1 MNDLKPVFQYK
12 PVKTEKLK
20 GGKIVPGE
28 FDGAFRSK
36 VAPNTPGAKHHTG
49 ENAAGKKWDFWAVDV
64 YGISGVLRWID
75 CRDGEFGTTI
85 ELFLETE
92 KSLRQISIPFG
103 VDNLHDV
110 MNALCG
116 LKKEVHAAM
125 LNVGYWVRVK
135 KDKNGVVKLGDD
147 NNPIWKKSIQFR
159 DASPEFSFDEW
170 KSFAVE
176 NGLEWSSKKVIGGTE
191 WDFQAEL
198 KYWIGRLVKLQR
210 FLLTTEKVLPFCWN
224 SMTAAASD
232 GTALT
237 LTEGEISTLKAI
249 YEGVKPLYKF
259 PYGRSEATAD
269 DFESGNFQAASAA
282 GGNGDSGFPD
292 VDLGSGNAHEVGVPA
307 DAPGSMPDEWS
318 DLPF

>member
-1 MNDLKPVFQYK
+1 MNLKPVFQYK

-49 ENAAGKKWDFWAVDV
+49 SNAAGKSWDFWAVDV
-64 YGISGVLRWID
+64 YGISGTLRWID
-75 CRDGEFGTTI
+75 CRTSDYGSSI

-116 LKKEVHAAM
+116 LKKEVHTAM

-135 KDKNGVVKLGDD
+135 KDSKGVVKLDKE
-147 NNPIWKKSIQFR
+147 NRPLWKKTIQFR
-159 DASPEFSFDEW
+159 DVTNEFSFDEW
-170 KSFAVE
+170 KAFSAE
-176 NGLEWSSKKVIGGTE
+176 NGLEWFQEKKIGKDE
-191 WDFQAEL
+191 WNFQAHL
-198 KYWIGRLVKLQR
+198 AYWMGRVVKLQR
-210 FLLTTEKVLPFCWN
+210 FLLTTESVLPFCWN
-224 SMTAAASD
+224 SMTASASD

-237 LTEGEISTLKAI
+237 LTEGEIASLKAI

-259 PYGRSEATAD
+259 PFGKTEATAD
-269 DFESGNFQAASAA
+269 DFESGNYVAAAPAVAS
-282 GGNGDSGFPD
+282 NGDSGFPD
-292 VDLGSGNAHEVGVPA
+292 VDLSDGNAHEVDVPQ
-307 DAPGSMPDEWS
+307 DMGDFSDMP
-318 DLPF
+318 F